1 MGSMISIF
9 GSNNDKK
16 HPLNAEGKY
25 YVDKEMCLDH
35 ECCVYVAP
43 DIFKIDT
50 ADYGANVF
58 KQPET
63 EDELARCKEAIE
75 MCPVEAIRDDG

>member
-1 MGSMISIF
+1 MAQIISIF

-16 HPLNAEGKY
+16 HPLNAGGKY
-25 YVDKEMCLDH
+25 YVDYDVCIDH
-35 ECCVYVAP
+35 ECCVVIAP

-50 ADYGANVF
+50 ADFGAYVF

-63 EDELARCKEAIE
+63 DDELARCKEAIE
-75 MCPVEAIRDDG
+75 TCPVEAIRDDG